1 MTERTIDPGDTP
13 RVVAL
18 SADLIDRSKISA
30 AFPAAILV
38 RSVVKLSDAVTTN
51 AVTTNAGPQVL
62 GPPDYWS
69 SSTSVGLRT
78 SRSCTNSVGTSL
90 VLVAMWTKSNSL
102 QPKPSGSKLCL
113 ALCSFDGSRTV
124 ISSRCFQNAFSLFPQ
139 CEQGLAG
146 ADAVTTNL

>member
-51 AVTTNAGPQVL
+51 AGTPSAGTARLLVFVDLGRVEDITVLHELGGHIIGFGSHVDEEQLAAAQAVGIEALPCVTCHRPQA
-62 GPPDYWS
+62 
-69 SSTSVGLRT
+69 ST
-78 SRSCTNSVGTSL
+78 
-90 VLVAMWTKSNSL
+90 
-102 QPKPSGSKLCL
+102 
-113 ALCSFDGSRTV
+113 CSM
-124 ISSRCFQNAFSLFPQ
+124 
-139 CEQGLAG
+139 
-146 ADAVTTNL
+146 

>member
-51 AVTTNAGPQVL
+51 ADP
-62 GPPDYWS
+62 
-69 SSTSVGLRT
+69 
-78 SRSCTNSVGTSL
+78 VGTPSAGTARLL
-90 VLVAMWTKSNSL
+90 VFVDLGRVEDITVL
-102 QPKPSGSKLCL
+102 HELGGHIIGFGSHVDEEQL
-113 ALCSFDGSRTV
+113 AAA
-124 ISSRCFQNAFSLFPQ
+124 Q
-139 CEQGLAG
+139 
-146 ADAVTTNL
+146 AVGIEALPRSVFFRRLENGDF

>member
-51 AVTTNAGPQVL
+51 AGTPSAGIPSAGTARLLVFVDLGRVEDITVL
-62 GPPDYWS
+62 HELGGHIIGFGSHVDEEQLAAAQAVGIEALPR
-69 SSTSVGLRT
+69 SVFFRRLENGD
-78 SRSCTNSVGTSL
+78 
-90 VLVAMWTKSNSL
+90 
-102 QPKPSGSKLCL
+102 
-113 ALCSFDGSRTV
+113 F
-124 ISSRCFQNAFSLFPQ
+124 
-139 CEQGLAG
+139 
-146 ADAVTTNL
+146 

>member
-51 AVTTNAGPQVL
+51 AVTTNAVT
-62 GPPDYWS
+62 
-69 SSTSVGLRT
+69 TSVGTARLLVFVDLGRVEDVT
-78 SRSCTNSVGTSL
+78 VLQELGGHIIGFGSHVNEEQLAAARAVGIEALPRSVFFRRLENGD
-90 VLVAMWTKSNSL
+90 
-102 QPKPSGSKLCL
+102 
-113 ALCSFDGSRTV
+113 F
-124 ISSRCFQNAFSLFPQ
+124 
-139 CEQGLAG
+139 
-146 ADAVTTNL
+146 

>member
-51 AVTTNAGPQVL
+51 AGTQAGPSAGTARLLVFVDLGRVEDITVL
-62 GPPDYWS
+62 HELGGHIIGFGSHVDEEQLAAAQAVGIEALPR
-69 SSTSVGLRT
+69 SVFFRRLENGD
-78 SRSCTNSVGTSL
+78 
-90 VLVAMWTKSNSL
+90 
-102 QPKPSGSKLCL
+102 
-113 ALCSFDGSRTV
+113 F
-124 ISSRCFQNAFSLFPQ
+124 
-139 CEQGLAG
+139 
-146 ADAVTTNL
+146 

>member
-51 AVTTNAGPQVL
+51 AGTPSAGTPSAGTARLLVFVDLGRVEDITVL
-62 GPPDYWS
+62 HELGGHIIGFS
-69 SSTSVGLRT
+69 SHVDEEQLAAAQAVGIEALPRSVFFRRLENGD
-78 SRSCTNSVGTSL
+78 
-90 VLVAMWTKSNSL
+90 
-102 QPKPSGSKLCL
+102 
-113 ALCSFDGSRTV
+113 F
-124 ISSRCFQNAFSLFPQ
+124 
-139 CEQGLAG
+139 
-146 ADAVTTNL
+146 

>member
-51 AVTTNAGPQVL
+51 AGTPSAGTPSAGTASAGTARLLVFVDLGRVEDITVL
-62 GPPDYWS
+62 HELGGHIIGFGSHVDEEQLAAAQAVGIEALPR
-69 SSTSVGLRT
+69 SVFFRRLENGD
-78 SRSCTNSVGTSL
+78 
-90 VLVAMWTKSNSL
+90 
-102 QPKPSGSKLCL
+102 
-113 ALCSFDGSRTV
+113 F
-124 ISSRCFQNAFSLFPQ
+124 
-139 CEQGLAG
+139 
-146 ADAVTTNL
+146 

>member
-51 AVTTNAGPQVL
+51 AGTPSAGTPSAGTARLLVFVDLGRVEDITVL
-62 GPPDYWS
+62 HELGGHIIGFGSHVDEEQLAAAQAVGIEALPR
-69 SSTSVGLRT
+69 SVFFRRLENGD
-78 SRSCTNSVGTSL
+78 
-90 VLVAMWTKSNSL
+90 
-102 QPKPSGSKLCL
+102 
-113 ALCSFDGSRTV
+113 F
-124 ISSRCFQNAFSLFPQ
+124 
-139 CEQGLAG
+139 
-146 ADAVTTNL
+146 

>member
-51 AVTTNAGPQVL
+51 AGTPKCWDRQIT
-62 GPPDYWS
+62 
-69 SSTSVGLRT
+69 GLRRP
-78 SRSCTNSVGTSL
+78 RSG
-90 VLVAMWTKSNSL
+90 
-102 QPKPSGSKLCL
+102 
-113 ALCSFDGSRTV
+113 
-124 ISSRCFQNAFSLFPQ
+124 
-139 CEQGLAG
+139 
-146 ADAVTTNL
+146 

>member
-51 AVTTNAGPQVL
+51 AVTTNAVT
-62 GPPDYWS
+62 
-69 SSTSVGLRT
+69 TSVGTARLLVFVDLGRVEDVT
-78 SRSCTNSVGTSL
+78 VLQELGGHIIGFGSHVNEEQLAAARAVGMEALPRSVFFRRLENGD
-90 VLVAMWTKSNSL
+90 
-102 QPKPSGSKLCL
+102 
-113 ALCSFDGSRTV
+113 F
-124 ISSRCFQNAFSLFPQ
+124 
-139 CEQGLAG
+139 
-146 ADAVTTNL
+146 